1 MKVSASKEKFQTIKA
16 IAEWTLIGIALC
28 IVVFTII
35 SVTFFDKNDRS
46 IFGFRAYVCMSDS
59 MKATDFGAGDIVVV
73 KEVEPSTLVKDDII
87 AYVSG
92 EGESQGKTITHKI
105 RNIKRLSGSEPTFVT
120 YGTTTGMNDEEE
132 VTFSQVVGKYVFHIP
147 VLGHVFLF
155 LQTVVGFLLCVF
167 LPLMILF
174 VLRLY
179 RSIKLQKEYLESR
192 KNEENIVI
200 KELED
205 IEGGEENEK
214 AEKISD

>member
-1 MKVSASKEKFQTIKA
+1 MKASVSKEKFQTIKA
-16 IAEWTLIGIALC
+16 IAEWVLIAIALC

-87 AYVSG
+87 AYVSS
-92 EGESQGKTITHKI
+92 EADSQGKTITHKI
-105 RNIKRLSGSEPTFVT
+105 RNIKRLSGAEPTFVT
-120 YGTTTGMNDEEE
+120 YGTTTGMNDKEE
-132 VTFSQVVGKYVFHIP
+132 VTYSQVVGKYVFRIP
-147 VLGHVFLF
+147 FIGNVFLF
-155 LQTVVGFLLCVF
+155 LQTVLGYMLCVF

-174 VLRLY
+174 VLRVY
-179 RSIKLQKEYLESR
+179 RSIKLQKEYIESR
-192 KNEENIVI
+192 KNEEIVI
-200 KELED
+200 KELEE
-205 IEGGEENEK
+205 IEGGEEDEK